1 MRTEYQAKN
10 LMTFHLNQMEHTKKN
25 GQLGVTGLVLE
36 EWRIKTDNSDLLQKQ
51 ESLLDL

>member
-10 LMTFHLNQMEHTKKN
+10 LITSHLNQREHTKKN
-25 GQLGVTGLVLE
+25 GQIGVTGLVLE
-36 EWRIKTDNSDLLQKQ
+36 EWRIKTYNSDLLQKL